1 MVNLKKSAKGAAK
14 AVSKAS
20 KTGAAKVATKA
31 QAAKKKLGP
40 APKVAKQISNKSKAN
55 SVRAA
60 KKSQQSFSKVK
71 SAAAKLGKKI
81 SAPAKSAGSTIAK
94 VAKKA
99 RKEFSKLAKKAKVLC
114 PKPKKQIVN
123 KRTPKNPRAGKK
135 KPGNA
140 KKRAAAAKAIW
151 PGQQNYNNCGV
162 MSSAQIIG
170 QATGTVPNEDTITRR
185 AINQGWASSPN
196 VLGPNDPIPFEAG
209 GTSSTGRQSI
219 MNDAGVPSTIAPYS
233 REALAQAL
241 WDRKGVVANLHTD
254 GASWWK
260 NSDGTSR
267 GSGFHAIIITDGVYD
282 KKGRLTSIIINDTGV
297 GMQGK
302 VVSIEDFEK
311 SVAARGNNPA
321 QLNIT
326 NNPIWP

>member
-1 MVNLKKSAKGAAK
+1 MVNLKKSVKGAAK

-20 KTGAAKVATKA
+20 KAGASKVATTA
-31 QAAKKKLGP
+31 QGAKKKLGP
-40 APKVAKQISNKSKAN
+40 ASKVASQIGNKTKA
-55 SVRAA
+55 SAVKAA
-60 KKSQQSFSKVK
+60 KKSQKSFSKVK

-81 SAPAKSAGSTIAK
+81 SAAAKSGGSKIAK
-94 VAKKA
+94 AAKKA
-99 RKEFSKLAKKAKVLC
+99 GKSFSKLAKKAKVLC
-114 PKPKKQIVN
+114 PKQKKQTVN

-151 PGQQNYNNCGV
+151 PGQQSYNNCGV

-185 AINQGWASSPN
+185 AIDQGWAGSPN
-196 VLGPNDPIPFEAG
+196 VIGPNDPIPFAAG
-209 GTSSTGRQSI
+209 GTSSTDRQSI

-311 SVAARGNNPA
+311 SVAARGNNPG